1 MTSAFHSSR
10 RRSGPVLFGLLV
22 VLMISVLLPTVAFAK
37 QATPDASPAA
47 TPSFGT
53 GLQGAV
59 DWLLSQEAADGGF
72 VGFSGTSDPGATT
85 DAVIALG
92 AARNSGMDVD
102 LSKSVAYLEQNGLVY
117 AQTGTGQAAKL
128 ALAMF
133 AAGED
138 PHDVAGVDPISL
150 VVRGQREDTGIYGT
164 GVYDHALSI
173 MALTAAGESI
183 PQSAFDALNET
194 QIKDGS
200 WAFDGQNV
208 VGAGDTN
215 TTAVVIQALMA
226 ADKGQDPMIEKALAY
241 LKTAQAENGGFAYQ
255 PAAQLVPDGNSTA
268 LVVQAIIAIGQ
279 DPASADWT
287 NAAGVLATF
296 QNPSGAFY
304 YQEQQPDDNLFATLQ
319 AIPAI
324 AGQALPII
332 AKSSENATPEAT
344 PAAFLSKLIAA

>member
-1 MTSAFHSSR
+1 MTSALLSLR
-10 RRSGPVLFGLLV
+10 RRSGLVLSSLLV
-22 VLMISVLLPTVAFAK
+22 VFMFSALLPTSAVAK
-37 QATPDASPAA
+37 QATPAA

-92 AARNSGMDVD
+92 AAKINGIDVD
-102 LSKSVAYLEQNGLVY
+102 LSKAVDYLEQNGLVY
-117 AQTGTGQAAKL
+117 AQAGTGQAAKL

-133 AAGED
+133 AAGES
-138 PHDVAGVDPISL
+138 PLDVGGVDPIAL
-150 VVRGQREDTGIYGT
+150 VVRGQRDDTKLYGT

-173 MALTAAGESI
+173 MALTAAGETV
-183 PQSAFDALNET
+183 PQSAYDALKKT

-200 WAFDGQNV
+200 WAFDGQKV
-208 VGAGDTN
+208 AGAGDTN
-215 TTAVVIQALMA
+215 PTAVVVQTLVVAGKA
-226 ADKGQDPMIEKALAY
+226 QDPMIGKALEY
-241 LKTAQAENGGFAYQ
+241 LKTAQAERGGFAYQ
-255 PAAQLVPDGNSTA
+255 PAAQLVPDANSTA
-268 LVVQAIIAIGQ
+268 LVVQALIAAGQ
-279 DPASADWT
+279 DPASAEWK
-287 NAAGVLATF
+287 NAAGALAAF

-324 AGQALPII
+324 AGQALPVI
-332 AKSSENATPEAT
+332 AESSENATPEAT
-344 PAAFLSKLIAA
+344 PAVFAPQLIAA